1 MSKKQKKVYTAL
13 NYIEHFLNLAF
24 RVTGFISISAF
35 TSFVCIPIGIT
46 SFSVG
51 LKIFAIATEIK
62 KYRSIIKTHKKKHD
76 KKVLLGKSKLNST
89 EVLTSKAIIA
99 SMF

>member
-46 SFSVG
+46 SSSVG
-51 LKIFAIATEIK
+51 LKIL
-62 KYRSIIKTHKKKHD
+62 R
-76 KKVLLGKSKLNST
+76 
-89 EVLTSKAIIA
+89 
-99 SMF
+99 